1 MANFN
6 PKMLS
11 QIYRRDKWDET
22 NDLSDWLDWETHIAW
37 LHRTDLVYW
46 QLQYC
51 LFNQNEVS

>member
-6 PKMLS
+6 PKLS
-11 QIYRRDKWDET
+11 GIYPRNKWDVQ
-22 NDLSDWLDWETHIAW
+22 NDLSDWLDWETCTEW
-37 LHRTDLVYW
+37 LHRPDLVYW

>member
-6 PKMLS
+6 PKFP
-11 QIYRRDKWDET
+11 RNKWDEE
-22 NDLSDWLDWETHIAW
+22 NDLTDWLDWEICTEW
-37 LHRTDLVYW
+37 LHRQDLLYW

>member
-6 PKMLS
+6 PKLS
-11 QIYRRDKWDET
+11 RIYPRKWDET
-22 NDLSDWLDWETHIAW
+22 NDLSDWLDWETAIEW
-37 LHRTDLVYW
+37 LEQPDLVYW